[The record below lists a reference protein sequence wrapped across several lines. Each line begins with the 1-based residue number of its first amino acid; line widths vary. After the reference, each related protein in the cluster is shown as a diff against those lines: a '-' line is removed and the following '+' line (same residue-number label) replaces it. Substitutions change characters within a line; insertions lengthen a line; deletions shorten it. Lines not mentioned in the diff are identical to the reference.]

1 MMKLKISNRFKKDAS
16 RILKKNPELRE
27 KLADTLLLLKADIFN
42 PALKTHKLKGELKGL
57 YSSSWGYD
65 LRVIFVLSEEDNEKV
80 IEMITAGTHDEVY

>member
-1 MMKLKISNRFKKDAS
+1 MMKLKISNRFKRDSS
-16 RILKKNPELRE
+16 RIIKKNPELRE

-42 PALKTHKLKGELKGL
+42 PVLKTHKLKGELKGL

-65 LRVIFVLSEEDNEKV
+65 LRVIFELSGEDDNKV

>member
-65 LRVIFVLSEEDNEKV
+65 LRVIFKLSEEDNEKV
-80 IEMITAGTHDEVY
+80 IEMITAGSHDEVY

>member
-1 MMKLKISNRFKKDAS
+1 MKLKISNRFKKDAS

-65 LRVIFVLSEEDNEKV
+65 LRVIFKLSEEDNEKV
-80 IEMITAGTHDEVY
+80 IEMITAGSHDEVY

>member
-16 RILKKNPELRE
+16 RILKKKPELRE

-57 YSSSWGYD
+57 YSCSWGYD
-65 LRVIFVLSEEDNEKV
+65 LRVIFKLSEEDNEKV
-80 IEMITAGTHDEVY
+80 IEMITAGSHDEVY

>member
-1 MMKLKISNRFKKDAS
+1 MKLEISNRFKKDAS

-27 KLADTLLLLKADIFN
+27 KLADTLLLLKSDIFN

-65 LRVIFVLSEEDNEKV
+65 LRIIFKLSGREEDEKV
-80 IEMITAGTHDEVY
+80 IELITTGTHDEVY